1 MKPTLARDPQCERE
15 QFVSDLFHA
24 ISQPLTGL
32 RCGLEVA
39 LGKPA
44 ISAQEARCALE
55 QALHATERL
64 YQSVLFI
71 RQLAEAD
78 RIPPLKRVRL
88 DEALLELHNEILPV
102 AESMEVKMSLQEAGS
117 TEVLAATESVS
128 RALFLVADFA
138 LRELR
143 AKESLSLSMLHQ
155 GTSAVIRIER
165 HCDHALNGFE
175 LANGFDVPAARRGLA
190 LAFRLLSSMGARI
203 ESDLAGKWIE
213 IRFPRNNHDSSEGWN
228 SHDRVD
234 VWMESRS
241 VAKQTAEP
249 AQFRLHNSAGDF
261 SSGDK
266 DS

>member
-102 AESMEVKMSLQEAGS
+102 AESMEVKMSLQQAGS

-138 LRELR
+138 LRDLR
-143 AKESLSLSMLHQ
+143 AKESLSLSMLRQ
-155 GTSAVIRIER
+155 GAYAAVRIER
-165 HCDHALNGFE
+165 HCDHALNSFE
-175 LANGFDVPAARRGLA
+175 LANGFDVPAACRGLA
-190 LAFRLLSSMGARI
+190 LAFRLLSSMGAQI
-203 ESDLAGKWIE
+203 ESDLAGKWIQ
-213 IRFPRNNHDSSEGWN
+213 IRFPRNDR
-228 SHDRVD
+228 DRVD
-234 VWMESRS
+234 AWMESRR
-241 VAKQTAEP
+241 VAKQTADP
-249 AQFRLHNSAGDF
+249 AQFRPHNSAGKY
-261 SSGDK
+261 SSGDR